1 MVSYLPMCYTLER
14 CCQLALVLAGG
25 RIGFFCGNM
34 RGLGTDLRDLRPTIV
49 PTVPRVINRIYEQST
64 GLARKHLLTRWMV
77 NRCLSNI
84 MQRQFAGRKSQ
95 SLWSRLVLRHF
106 RRQFGKFSRRL

>member
-34 RGLGTDLRDLRPTIV
+34 RGLTTDLRDLRPTIV
-49 PTVPRVINRIYEQST
+49 PSVPRVINRIYSQAT
-64 GLARKHLLTRWMV
+64 RLARKSLLVRWLV
-77 NRCLSNI
+77 NRSLSTI
-84 MQRQFAGRKSQ
+84 MERQFNGRKSQ
-95 SLWSRLVLRHF
+95 SLWSRLLLRHF
-106 RRQFGKFSRRL
+106 RRQFGKL